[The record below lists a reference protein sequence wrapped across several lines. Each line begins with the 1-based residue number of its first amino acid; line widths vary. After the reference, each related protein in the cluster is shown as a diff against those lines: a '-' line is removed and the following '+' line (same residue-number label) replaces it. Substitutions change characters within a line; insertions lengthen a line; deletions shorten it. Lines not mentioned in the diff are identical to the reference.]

1 MVSPNEFTYARK
13 FGQTKKR
20 LMQPGAIDWH
30 DRFDSFCYEFNPAD
44 IPILL
49 PPLLDSR
56 RNHCI

>member
-44 IPILL
+44 IPSGAAAIR
-49 PPLLDSR
+49 SR